1 MAPDPREG
9 APWRGALALGVGQSR
24 SKVTCRTHP
33 HFSLLR
39 LSELLAG
46 LPLEKPAEAECRE
59 GGGRG
64 GLKGTLRP
72 TRPGR
77 SLGNN

>member
-46 LPLEKPAEAECRE
+46 LPLEKPA
-59 GGGRG
+59 GGRMQG
-64 GLKGTLRP
+64 GRMARRPEGHPPAHPPWTLP
-72 TRPGR
+72 WE
-77 SLGNN
+77 